1 MGIEAAGYAFF
12 RHLPCFAYLPVI
24 AFLRA
29 ILLVITV
36 VQSRRKLCVYR
47 FVITTDA
54 TSAA

>member
-1 MGIEAAGYAFF
+1 MGTEAAGYAFF

-24 AFLRA
+24 AFLCA
-29 ILLVITV
+29 TLLVITV